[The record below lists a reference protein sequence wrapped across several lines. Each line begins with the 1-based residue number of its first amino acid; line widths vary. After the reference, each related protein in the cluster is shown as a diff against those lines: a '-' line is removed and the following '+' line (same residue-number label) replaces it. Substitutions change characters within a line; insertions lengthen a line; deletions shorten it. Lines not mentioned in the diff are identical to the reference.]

1 MKKSLF
7 AIAAT
12 TAIAGAAQAQSSVTV
27 YGVIDAGYVGANGI
41 SYSSKAVGVPAGN
54 TSGNVKASSS
64 QFSNGAESTSR
75 LGFKGTEDLG
85 GGTSAFFTI
94 EAGLTPAQASLS
106 GGTAVDAVQGTST
119 DSGAALN
126 NRQSFVG
133 LKKNGIGQFSFG
145 RQYTP
150 IYEEGAKTDPT
161 SYMNITGGV
170 IYVGGNQA
178 GAESGQ
184 STNIGFTN
192 RASNSLAFSSDT
204 FAGFQVKGMYAMTN
218 TNTQEINSSS
228 GGNQNWNGWAL
239 GANYTWQKLYLTA
252 NYQSFNTKVTGIDL
266 NKTPAANIGDA
277 NGALAIQQAAAATG
291 TMLGFTNRADKQTY
305 IAGTYDFG
313 ILKAYAQWIGRKVTD
328 NSGQTSAGA
337 VTTNSV
343 QANRNAQQ
351 IGVRSYITPA
361 IEAWAS
367 VGSGRYRGA
376 DGTGGSAAGASAPTV
391 NFTAYQIGS
400 NYYLSKRTN
409 LYAAFGST
417 TSTSATA
424 GTPGS
429 GTNGNQYAI
438 GARHN
443 F

>member
-7 AIAAT
+7 AVAALS
-12 TAIAGAAQAQSSVTV
+12 AIAGAAQAQSSVTV
-27 YGVIDAGYVGANGI
+27 YGVIDAGYIGANGT
-41 SYSSKAVGVPAGN
+41 SYSSKAAGVGSN
-54 TSGNVKASSS
+54 TSGNVKATSS
-64 QFSNGAESTSR
+64 QFGQGAQSTSR

-94 EAGLTPAQASLS
+94 EAGLTPANASLS

-133 LKKNGIGQFSFG
+133 LKKNGIGQFAFG

-161 SYMNITGGV
+161 AYMNMTGGV
-170 IYVGGNQA
+170 VYVGGNQS
-178 GAESGQ
+178 GIESGQ

-192 RASNSLAFSSDT
+192 RASNALTASSET
-204 FAGFQVKGMYAMTN
+204 FAGFQVKGLYAMNN
-218 TNTQEINSSS
+218 TNTQQIASSS
-228 GGNQNWNGWAL
+228 GGNQNWNGWGL
-239 GANYTWQKLYLTA
+239 GVNYTWQKLYLTA
-252 NYQSFNTKVTGIDL
+252 NYQSFNTKVTGADIY
-266 NKTPAANIGDA
+266 AAPSYNIGGSQTPLTA
-277 NGALAIQQAAAATG
+277 QSSAASG
-291 TMLGFTNRADKQTY
+291 TLLGFTNLADKQTY
-305 IAGTYDFG
+305 VAGTYDFG
-313 ILKAYAQWIGRKVTD
+313 ILKAYAQWIGRKVTQ
-328 NSGQTSAGA
+328 NSGLTSAGA
-337 VTTNSV
+337 ATASST
-343 QANRNAQQ
+343 QFNRNAQQ

-367 VGSGRYRGA
+367 IGNGRYKGA
-376 DGTGGSAAGASAPTV
+376 DSVLGVAPSTV

-417 TSTSATA
+417 TSTSASSVA
-424 GTPGS
+424 GS

-438 GARHN
+438 GARHT

>member
-27 YGVIDAGYVGANGI
+27 YGVVDAGFVGSNATA
-41 SYSSKAVGVPAGN
+41 YSATGNAGA
-54 TSGNVKASSS
+54 SPGNVKTTTSA
-64 QFSNGAESTSR
+64 FSNGAETTSR

-85 GGTSAFFTI
+85 GGTSAFFTV
-94 EAGLTPAQASLS
+94 EAGLTPANTNLS
-106 GGTAVDAVQGTST
+106 GGTAVDSVQGTST
-119 DSGAALN
+119 DSGSALN

-150 IYEEGAKTDPT
+150 IFEEGAKTDPT
-161 SYMNITGGV
+161 GYMNITGGV
-170 IYVGGNQA
+170 IYVGGNQS
-178 GAESGQ
+178 GKESGQ

-192 RASNSLAFSSDT
+192 RASNALNAVSDT
-204 FAGFQVKGMYAMTN
+204 FAGFQVKAQYAMNNSNSTLV
-218 TNTQEINSSS
+218 TSSS
-228 GGNQNWNGWAL
+228 GGNNNWNGWAL

-252 NYQSFNTKVTGIDL
+252 NYQSFNTKETGSVAYTAPSYNL
-266 NKTPAANIGDA
+266 A
-277 NGALAIQQAAAATG
+277 GAGPTAVQASAATAG
-291 TMLGFTNRADKQTY
+291 AYLGFTNLADKQTY
-305 IAGTYDFG
+305 LAGTYDFG
-313 ILKAYAQWIGRKVTD
+313 ILKAYAQWIGRKVTQ
-328 NSGQTSAGA
+328 NSGMTSAG
-337 VTTNSV
+337 TPTSSST
-343 QANRNAQQ
+343 QFNRNAQQ
-351 IGVRSYITPA
+351 IGVRSYVTPA

-376 DGTGGSAAGASAPTV
+376 DTSAGVNAATV

-424 GTPGS
+424 GTAGS

-438 GARHN
+438 GARHT

>member
-27 YGVIDAGYVGANGI
+27 YGVIDAGFIGANGT
-41 SYSSKAVGVPAGN
+41 SYSSKAVNVGSN

-64 QFSNGAESTSR
+64 KFGNGAESTSR

-119 DSGAALN
+119 DSGSALN

-150 IYEEGAKTDPT
+150 IYEEAIKTDPT
-161 SYMNITGGV
+161 AFMNITGGV
-170 IYVGGNQA
+170 VYVGGNVA

-192 RASNSLAFSSDT
+192 RASNSLAASSDT

-218 TNTQEINSSS
+218 TNTQEIASSS

-266 NKTPAANIGDA
+266 AKAPSQNTNDA
-277 NGALAIQQAAAATG
+277 NGALAIQAGAASG
-291 TMLGFTNRADKQTY
+291 TLLGFTNLADKQTY
-305 IAGTYDFG
+305 LGGTYDFG
-313 ILKAYAQWIGRKVTD
+313 ILKAYAQWIGRKVTQ
-328 NSGQTSAGA
+328 NSGMGSDGKPSSIST
-337 VTTNSV
+337 
-343 QANRNAQQ
+343 QANRTAQQ
-351 IGVRSYITPA
+351 IGVRSYVTPA

-367 VGSGRYRGA
+367 VGMGRYRGA
-376 DGTGGSAAGASAPTV
+376 DGTGGSAAGAPAPTV

-417 TSTSATA
+417 TSTSGTA

-438 GARHN
+438 GARHT

>member
-27 YGVIDAGYVGANGI
+27 YGVIDAGFVGSNATAYSATGNGG
-41 SYSSKAVGVPAGN
+41 ATA
-54 TSGNVKASSS
+54 GNVKTTTSA
-64 QFSNGAESTSR
+64 FSNGAESTSR

-85 GGTSAFFTI
+85 GGNSAFFTV
-94 EAGLTPAQASLS
+94 EAGLTPANTNLS
-106 GGTAVDAVQGTST
+106 GGTAVDSVQGTST
-119 DSGAALN
+119 DSGSALN

-133 LKKNGIGQFSFG
+133 LKKNGVGQFSFG

-150 IYEEGAKTDPT
+150 IYEEAIKTDPT
-161 SYMNITGGV
+161 AFMNITGGV
-170 IYVGGNQA
+170 VYVGGNQS
-178 GAESGQ
+178 GKESGQ

-192 RASNSLAFSSDT
+192 RASNALNAQSDT
-204 FAGFQVKGMYAMTN
+204 FAGFQVKAQYAMNN
-218 TNTQEINSSS
+218 TNSTLVTSSS
-228 GGNQNWNGWAL
+228 GGNNNWNGWAL

-252 NYQSFNTKVTGIDL
+252 NYQSFNTKETGSVAYTAPSYNL
-266 NKTPAANIGDA
+266 A
-277 NGALAIQQAAAATG
+277 GAGPTAVQASAATAG
-291 TMLGFTNRADKQTY
+291 AYLGFTNLADKQTY
-305 IAGTYDFG
+305 LGGTYDFG
-313 ILKAYAQWIGRKVTD
+313 ILKAYAQWIGRKVTQ
-328 NSGQTSAGA
+328 NSGMTSTGA
-337 VTTNSV
+337 PTSSST
-343 QANRNAQQ
+343 QFNRNAQQ
-351 IGVRSYITPA
+351 IGVRSYVTPA

-376 DGTGGSAAGASAPTV
+376 DTAAGVNAATV

-417 TSTSATA
+417 TSTSATV
-424 GTPGS
+424 GTAGS

-438 GARHN
+438 GARHT

>member
-27 YGVIDAGYVGANGI
+27 YGVMDMGYQGTNANQVSTLTPGKTVKVTTSSFANG
-41 SYSSKAVGVPAGN
+41 N
-54 TSGNVKASSS
+54 
-64 QFSNGAESTSR
+64 ESTSR

-85 GGTSAFFTI
+85 GGNSAFFTI
-94 EAGLTPAQASLS
+94 EAGLTPANANLS
-106 GGTAVDAVQGTST
+106 GGTAQDGVQKTSQG
-119 DSGAALN
+119 DGSALN

-133 LKKNGIGQFSFG
+133 LKKNGVGQFSFG

-150 IYEEGAKTDPT
+150 IYDEAIKTDAAA
-161 SYMNITGGV
+161 YMNIIGTV
-170 IYVGGNQA
+170 IYVNN
-178 GAESGQ
+178 GAQGADSGQ
-184 STNIGFTN
+184 TSNIGFTN
-192 RASNSLAFSSDT
+192 RASNSLMATSDT
-204 FAGFQVKGMYAMTN
+204 FAGFQVKGMYAMNN
-218 TNTQEINSSS
+218 TNTQQTASSQ
-228 GGNQNWNGWAL
+228 GGNQNWNGWGL
-239 GANYTWQKLYLTA
+239 GANYTWHKLYLTA
-252 NYQSFNTKVTGIDL
+252 NYQSFNTKVSGIDL
-266 NKTPAANIGDA
+266 
-277 NGALAIQQAAAATG
+277 AAAPSYNLGGAAVLTSQGAAASG
-291 TMLGFTNRADKQTY
+291 TQAGFTNLADKQTY
-305 IAGTYDFG
+305 LGATYDFG
-313 ILKAYAQWIGRKVTD
+313 ILKAYAQWIGRKVTQ
-328 NSGQTSAGA
+328 NSGMTATGA
-337 VTTNSV
+337 ADPSST
-343 QANRNAQQ
+343 QFNRNAQQ

-376 DGTGGSAAGASAPTV
+376 DTAAGVNAATV

-417 TSTSATA
+417 TSTSATV
-424 GTPGS
+424 GTAGS

-438 GARHN
+438 GARHT

>member
-7 AIAAT
+7 AVAAMS
-12 TAIAGAAQAQSSVTV
+12 AIAGAAQAQSSVTV
-27 YGVIDAGYVGANGI
+27 YGVIDAGYIGANATAYNSKVATNGGI
-41 SYSSKAVGVPAGN
+41 
-54 TSGNVKASSS
+54 VKSTSS
-64 QFSNGAESTSR
+64 QFGQGAQSTSR

-94 EAGLTPAQASLS
+94 EAGLTPANASLS

-119 DSGAALN
+119 DSGSALN

-133 LKKNGIGQFSFG
+133 LKKNGLGQFAFG

-161 SYMNITGGV
+161 AYMNMTGGV
-170 IYVGGNQA
+170 IYVGGNQS

-192 RASNSLAFSSDT
+192 RASNALTAASDT
-204 FAGFQVKGMYAMTN
+204 FAGFQVKGMYAMNN
-218 TNTQEINSSS
+218 TNTQMVSSSS
-228 GGNQNWNGWAL
+228 GGNQNWNGWGL

-252 NYQSFNTKVTGIDL
+252 NYQSFVTKVTGVDL
-266 NKTPAANIGDA
+266 AAAPSYNIGGGQTPLTVQA
-277 NGALAIQQAAAATG
+277 SATSSASSAGYLA
-291 TMLGFTNRADKQTY
+291 FTNLADKQTY
-305 IAGTYDFG
+305 LAGTYDFG
-313 ILKAYAQWIGRKVTD
+313 ILKAYAQWIGRKVTQ
-328 NSGQTSAGA
+328 NSGQTVTGA
-337 VTTNSV
+337 STLSST
-343 QANRNAQQ
+343 QFNRNAQQ

-367 VGSGRYRGA
+367 VGNGRYRGA
-376 DGTGGSAAGASAPTV
+376 DLSTGVQLNTV
-391 NFTAYQIGS
+391 SFTAYQIGS

-417 TSTSATA
+417 TTTSGSGGTA
-424 GTPGS
+424 GS

-438 GARHN
+438 GARHT